1 MRRVRVVSA
10 LMVVLALTTPALAD
24 KANSAY
30 KAGID
35 AEGRNRTDAAY
46 EAYERA
52 YQLKPND
59 PRYLASYTRLR
70 FRAAAEHVH
79 KGEVLLEAGNLTLAL
94 AEFVRAAEID
104 SSNAMARQEV
114 QRTRELIATASAQ
127 GQVVAPV
134 DPLAE
139 MADRAEGPVQLQ
151 PVANTPITLRMTE
164 NTKAIYKTIGSLV
177 GINVIFDPEYTP
189 RKITIELNGV
199 ALNDALEIVALAS
212 KTFWRPVTAN
222 TIYVA
227 ADSVSKHKEVEQSVM
242 KTFYLSNVGAPAD
255 LTEAANAIRSIL
267 DITRVLPIQAQNAL
281 LVRATPDQ
289 LVLAEKLLSDIDKA
303 KGEVMIDVAI
313 LDVTRDRLR
322 TLGTTPPT
330 TASASIGKTPLTLQ
344 GLGNLN
350 SADFLVSIPG
360 ASFTALMSDS
370 NTKIIQNPQMRVLD
384 NQKATMKIGDRVP
397 VATGSFSP
405 GVGGGGI
412 NALVNTQF
420 QYLDVGVN
428 IDITPRIHSR
438 QDVTLK
444 IAVEVSSV
452 TGTQNIG
459 GVTQP
464 VIGQRRIEHE
474 TRLREGEVNLLGGIL
489 EDSVSD
495 AFSGYPWL
503 SKIPLLRYLFGQNNT
518 NHTERE
524 IVFAITPHIMRAQD
538 VTARNLRAIDVGTP
552 GTVELR
558 FSNPPKPATPPATPA
573 PSAPQQPAPGQPP
586 QPPSTQSGTVGAT
599 QPRRATETGAQPA
612 AKPPASTIR
621 NNAAAPAVPAVVS
634 AGNTTLSFEPATVS
648 QPVGGTFK
656 VYVSISGAQN
666 VFSIPLQ
673 INYDPQLLQVVD
685 VANGGFLSQDRQ
697 PAAVVYRADTA
708 KGTLQITGTRPPKA
722 GGVSGSGTVFVVTL
736 SAKSVGESVMDITG
750 ASVLDPGM
758 QAASATGGDLL
769 VTVTSNEPPKNE
781 EKNTPSTPPSV
792 PDQDKQ
798 QSAAPAGEP
807 SAQPADRMQPARSIP
822 AKPATGNRV
831 ATVPR

>member
-1 MRRVRVVSA
+1 MRRVRAVSA
-10 LMVVLALTTPALAD
+10 LLLILALTTPALAD
-24 KANSAY
+24 KAHSAY
-30 KAGID
+30 KAGIE
-35 AEGRNRTDAAY
+35 AETRDRTDAAY

-52 YQLKPND
+52 YQLKPRD
-59 PRYLASYTRLR
+59 PRYLAAYTRLR

-79 KGEVLLEAGNLTLAL
+79 KGELLLEAGNLSLAL

-104 SSNAMARQEV
+104 TSSAMAKQEV
-114 QRTRELIATASAQ
+114 RRTREMIKAAAAQ
-127 GQVVAPV
+127 GQVVSPE
-134 DPLAE
+134 DPLADL
-139 MADRAEGPVQLQ
+139 ADRAEGPVQLQ

-227 ADSVSKHKEVEQSVM
+227 AESAAKHKEVEQSVM
-242 KTFYLSNVGAPAD
+242 KTFYLSNVSTPAD
-255 LTEAANAIRSIL
+255 LTEAANALRSIL
-267 DITRVLPIQAQNAL
+267 DVTRVLPIQAQNAL

-289 LVLAEKLLSDIDKA
+289 LVLAQKLLSDIDKA

-313 LDVTRDRLR
+313 LEVTRDRLR

-558 FSNPPKPATPPATPA
+558 FSNPPKPATRPATPA

-586 QPPSTQSGTVGAT
+586 QPSSTQSGKVGAT
-599 QPRRATETGAQPA
+599 QPRPAPEAGAPPG
-612 AKPPASTIR
+612 AKLPASAIQNHAATP
-621 NNAAAPAVPAVVS
+621 AAPAAVS
-634 AGNTTLSFEPATVS
+634 AGNTTLSFEPTTIS

-685 VANGGFLSQDRQ
+685 VANGGFLNQDRQ
-697 PAAVVYRADTA
+697 PVALVYRADTA
-708 KGTLQITGTRPPKA
+708 KGTLQITGTRPPNS

-736 SAKSVGESVMDITG
+736 SAKSVGESVMDIAG

-781 EKNTPSTPPSV
+781 ERNNPSTPPSV
-792 PDQDKQ
+792 SDQDKH
-798 QSAAPAGEP
+798 QSAAPVDNS
-807 SAQPADRMQPARSIP
+807 SAQPAVGMKPARSTA
-822 AKPATGNRV
+822 AKPAAGNRG
-831 ATVPR
+831 AVPR